1 MRMRRKPWV
10 REELAKSEF
19 FIDNPIELIGKW
31 NGAFKRPKQPMHL
44 ELGCGKGSFIA
55 KLASIN
61 PEINYL
67 AIDIKSEVLGL
78 AKRNIEKEY
87 LEAKRDI
94 DNVLLT
100 AYEIQIIQNI
110 LNKKDKVERIYIN
123 FCNPWPKPRHNKKR
137 LTYTR
142 QLENYKIFLKKG
154 GEIYFKTDDESLFN
168 ASIKYFEETGFKI
181 ISKTYDLHSEP
192 IWENNIETEHEKMFE
207 EQGIKT
213 KAIIAK
219 LL

>member
-10 REELAKSEF
+10 RIELAESEF
-19 FIDNPIELIGKW
+19 FIDRPEELKGKW
-31 NGAFKRPKQPMHL
+31 HKEFKRPNQPMHL

-55 KLASIN
+55 KLASQT

-87 LEAKRDI
+87 LESKREI
-94 DNVLLT
+94 DNVFLT
-100 AYEIQIIQNI
+100 AYEILIIQNI

-137 LTYTR
+137 LTYIN

-154 GEIYFKTDDESLFN
+154 GEVYFKTDDENLFN
-168 ASIKYFEETGFKI
+168 ASIKYFEQSGFEI

-192 IWENNIETEHEKMFE
+192 IWKNNIETEHEKMFE

-213 KAIIAK
+213 KALIAK
-219 LL
+219 YT